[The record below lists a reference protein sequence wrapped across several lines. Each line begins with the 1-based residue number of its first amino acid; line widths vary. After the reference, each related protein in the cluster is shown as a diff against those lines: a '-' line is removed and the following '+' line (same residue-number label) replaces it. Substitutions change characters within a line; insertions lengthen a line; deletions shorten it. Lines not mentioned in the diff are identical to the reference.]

1 MDLLQRK
8 GLSSFLIIRRLPNKV
23 LQTRNP
29 TTFDA
34 RKTHLPKKICFRMKS
49 TVLITI
55 KIYYSYTFDKTFEL
69 CIGGSESDSN
79 DKEMSD
85 PDPGNNGQ
93 MLSSQSTNCV
103 AKKTAPTEISEEI
116 ESTPE
121 STGTPSRQQQVYSIK
136 SVLVIVI

>member
-1 MDLLQRK
+1 M
-8 GLSSFLIIRRLPNKV
+8 
-23 LQTRNP
+23 
-29 TTFDA
+29 
-34 RKTHLPKKICFRMKS
+34 
-49 TVLITI
+49 
-55 KIYYSYTFDKTFEL
+55 

-85 PDPGNNGQ
+85 PDPDNNGQ

-121 STGTPSRQQQVYSIK
+121 STGTPSRQQQVYIK